1 MVDEPQQGAEPQAA
15 TAAQGDDEGS
25 STEPPATPAGAAE
38 RPTRAD
44 VEGWVGSRL
53 DEISGASVGKVEGA
67 YLDEKSGLPEWILV
81 RVGRFGHHCVVP
93 AREAVA
99 GVGHVW
105 VPWDRNSIRRSPRV
119 EPGGALTADEE
130 LQLCDHYGIVD
141 GLGRAAELDGRAGD
155 QITVV
160 PLGDDD

>member
-1 MVDEPQQGAEPQAA
+1 MADEPDTAAGAESGADAESSAGPRAA
-15 TAAQGDDEGS
+15 APGTV
-25 STEPPATPAGAAE
+25 E
-38 RPTRAD
+38 RPSRED
-44 VEGWVGSRL
+44 VEGWVGARL
-53 DEISGASVGKVEGA
+53 DEISGVGVGKVEGA
-67 YLDEKSGLPEWILV
+67 YVDEKTGMPEWILI

-119 EPGGALTADEE
+119 ERGGALTAEE
-130 LQLCDHYGIVD
+130 ERQLCDHYGIVE
-141 GLGRAAELDGRAGD
+141 GSGRAADLAERADD

-160 PLGDDD
+160 PLEC

>member
-1 MVDEPQQGAEPQAA
+1 MADEPQQGAEPQAA
-15 TAAQGDDEGS
+15 TAAQAQDAGS
-25 STEPPATPAGAAE
+25 SAEPPARPPGAAE
-38 RPTRAD
+38 RPSRAE
-44 VEGWVGSRL
+44 VEGWIGARL

-67 YLDEKSGLPEWILV
+67 YADESSGQPEWILI

-119 EPGGALTADEE
+119 EQGGALSVDEE
-130 LQLCDHYGIVD
+130 LQLCDHYGIVE
-141 GLGRAAELDGRAGD
+141 GLGRAAELAGRPGD
-155 QITVV
+155 ETTAVS
-160 PLGDDD
+160 LNA

>member
-1 MVDEPQQGAEPQAA
+1 MADQ
-15 TAAQGDDEGS
+15 
-25 STEPPATPAGAAE
+25 TESAVAAE
-38 RPTRAD
+38 RPTRTD
-44 VEGWVGSRL
+44 VEGWIGARL

-67 YLDEKSGLPEWILV
+67 YVDEKSGLPEWILI

-130 LQLCDHYGIVD
+130 RQLCEHYGIVK
-141 GLGRAAELDGRAGD
+141 GLGRNAELENRPRDET
-155 QITVV
+155 TVA
-160 PLGDDD
+160 PLS